1 MTPSFNQGHFLPDTI
16 QSVLGQAY
24 PALEYLIIDGGST
37 DDSVSVIRRYDS
49 RLTFWCSEPDGGQAA
64 ALNRGFARSQ
74 AEILGW
80 VNSDDLL
87 LPGALFAVAEYF
99 AAHPDEEW
107 LVGGCITI
115 DSLNARVRG
124 RFGIRPGFNRG
135 SRVTFTKLL
144 IYGCDFNQ
152 PSVFWRRS
160 AHVAVGQFD
169 TSLKFGFDREF
180 FLRLA
185 KRRPS
190 GRIPQ
195 PLSCFRLH
203 SAAKSTTMRQTQQED
218 DTAIGRHY
226 RLQEMSALSMHTLRL
241 GFRVIDLATQ
251 VNDGMALLLRRIPL
265 PATPSGPDAWVRM

>member
-1 MTPSFNQGHFLPDTI
+1 
-16 QSVLGQAY
+16 VLEQAY
-24 PALEYLIIDGGST
+24 PALDYLVIDGGST
-37 DDSVSVIRRYDS
+37 DDSVSVIRQYES

-64 ALNRGFARSQ
+64 ALNTGFARSQ

-87 LPGALFAVAEYF
+87 LPGALSAVAEYF

-115 DSLNARVRG
+115 DSLNTRVRG

-135 SRVTFTKLL
+135 SRVTFRKLL

-160 AHVAVGQFD
+160 AHLAVGQFD
-169 TSLKFGFDREF
+169 TSLRFSFDREF

-185 KRRPS
+185 KRKPS

-203 SAAKSTTMRQTQQED
+203 SAAKSTTMRQTKHED
-218 DTAIGRHY
+218 DAAIGRQY
-226 RLQEMSALSMHTLRL
+226 RLQEMFALSMHTLRL
-241 GFRVIDLATQ
+241 GLRAIDLATQ
-251 VNDGMALLLRRIPL
+251 VNDNLALLLHRISL
-265 PATPSGPDAWVRM
+265 PSTPSGPDAGVRM